1 MEEFL
6 VALKE
11 GRIIESFG
19 AGTAAIVSPI
29 KLIHYNG
36 TDYTIPIDIE
46 DPTATIGK
54 LSKRLSDTI
63 LGIQY
68 GEIPHE
74 WSLLVK

>member
-1 MEEFL
+1 MNFL

-11 GRIIESFG
+11 NRIIESFG

-36 TDYTIPIDIE
+36 TDYKIPIDSE
-46 DPTATIGK
+46 NPTANIGK
-54 LSKRLSDTI
+54 LSKKLSDTI

-74 WSLLVK
+74 WSVIVK